1 MSRGNQFREPRRRGF
16 EDDFAPSHGR
26 RDGPPSRGF
35 GGGGAGGGGGGHT
48 PSTPSGPAVE
58 AKVKWFNP
66 EKGFGFV
73 ELSEGGSDA
82 FLHINALHAAGAD
95 TVAPGSTLRVHVGQ
109 GMKGAQVTSV
119 VSIDA
124 STATPDQGGGGHG
137 GGGGFGS
144 PRPPRSGSRGGGHQV
159 DPSNAVDAV
168 GMVKWFNSEKGF
180 GFVACNDGLK
190 DVFIHISV
198 LNAAGISHLAEG
210 QQVSM
215 RIVETPKGREAV
227 SVSLND

>member
-1 MSRGNQFREPRRRGF
+1 
-16 EDDFAPSHGR
+16 
-26 RDGPPSRGF
+26 
-35 GGGGAGGGGGGHT
+35 
-48 PSTPSGPAVE
+48 
-58 AKVKWFNP
+58 
-66 EKGFGFV
+66 V
-73 ELSEGGSDA
+73 ELAEGGSDA

-95 TVAPGSTLRVHVGQ
+95 TVAPGSTLRVQVGQ
-109 GMKGAQVTSV
+109 GMKGAQVTAV

-124 STATPDQGGGGHG
+124 STATADTGFGGGGHG
-137 GGGGFGS
+137 GGDRGGA
-144 PRPPRSGSRGGGHQV
+144 RPPRGGGRAPGGNI
-159 DPSNAVDAV
+159 DTSNAVDAV

-190 DVFIHISV
+190 DVFVHISV

-227 SVSLND
+227 SVALSD